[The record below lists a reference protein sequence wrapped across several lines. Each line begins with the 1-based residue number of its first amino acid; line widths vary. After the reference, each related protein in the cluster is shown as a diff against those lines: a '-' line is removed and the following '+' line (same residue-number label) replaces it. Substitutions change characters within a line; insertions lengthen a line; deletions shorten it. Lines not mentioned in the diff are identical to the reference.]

1 MLLVD
6 CWHLMSLLFYPHTW
20 HAILQTFCNWQLFC
34 VELLNYL
41 KNTFFKSDSNAIICH
56 KDTFWK
62 HLNICLIDVSRNK
75 MAWFWCLRPLIG
87 NRAVH
92 WIQVH
97 FKENMGRKFWDLSW
111 CPLNMGS
118 PQYRFQVNL
127 ILLEQLS
134 EFQIASNHPAIFNLE
149 TLVI

>member
-1 MLLVD
+1 MIDGSV
-6 CWHLMSLLFYPHTW
+6 
-20 HAILQTFCNWQLFC
+20 LQSAQRCF
-34 VELLNYL
+34 E
-41 KNTFFKSDSNAIICH
+41 KKSRVVV
-56 KDTFWK
+56 KMVV
-62 HLNICLIDVSRNK
+62 IDVSRNK
-75 MAWFWCLRPLIG
+75 MAWFWCLRPLTG

-127 ILLEQLS
+127 ILLEQSS
-134 EFQIASNHPAIFNLE
+134 EFQISSNHPAICCSMQLKLKIGVMGTFFWPKQKLMLLFSNRKKK
-149 TLVI
+149 TLI